1 MTESDHLT
9 GAMGG
14 VERVGRTVRRPA
26 GGWTPAVNTLLDHLR
41 GAGLRGVPEV
51 RGIDG
56 DQAVYGYLPG
66 RGVPED
72 ETVLDSVLVEA
83 VTWLREF
90 HDAAES
96 FVPPADAQ
104 WRGGGET
111 GSIICHNDPGTYNWL
126 IEAGHFAA
134 MVDWDLAGPGERL
147 DDLAFLCWTALP
159 LQRECP
165 AAQVARRLELVV
177 DAYPEVGPIGLLDA
191 VEARMSLAAHRIE
204 AGAMAGDPG
213 FIGLFGAGIA
223 QRTRGLIAEFVQRR
237 SAIEAVLG

>member
-1 MTESDHLT
+1 MDSDDMP

-26 GGWTPAVNTLLDHLR
+26 GPWTPAVNALLSHLH
-41 GAGLRGVPEV
+41 GAGLRGVPDV
-51 RGIDG
+51 LGVDG
-56 DQAVYGYLPG
+56 DRAVYGYLPG

-90 HDAAES
+90 HDAVES
-96 FVPPADAQ
+96 FAPAADAR
-104 WRGGGET
+104 WRGGREA

-134 MVDWDLAGPGERL
+134 MVDWDLAGPGERI

-159 LQRECP
+159 LHRERP
-165 AAQVARRLELVV
+165 ADEVARRLELVV
-177 DAYPEVGPIGLLDA
+177 DTYPEAGPIGLLDA
-191 VEARMSLAAHRIE
+191 VTTRMTMAVHRIE

-213 FIGLFGAGIA
+213 FVGLFGAGVA
-223 QRTRGLIAEFVQRR
+223 QRTRGRIVEFAQRR
-237 SAIEAVLG
+237 PALEAALG